1 MKLFNWIIS
10 LFKTKEPSKS
20 EAPPKPNPSET
31 PSSSNSSTTSNSSK
45 PIESD
50 LGPSVASRK
59 IKKIA
64 IIIGHGHGD
73 PGALSKWNSPIKEE
87 YDYNK
92 IVAEHLKKTVKSKEI
107 KLFYRGATGIT
118 GVNTQVRLWDDDLS
132 LELHCNSFNGV
143 AHGCEILALSND
155 KESIKI
161 GQDIAKDFC
170 KRFSRKLRDGDGV
183 KELKKNDRGHYSLAL
198 VDDGYPSILLES
210 FFIDNPS
217 EWIDPIVYA
226 EFLREWIEV
235 I

>member
-1 MKLFNWIIS
+1 MKLLNWIKN
-10 LFKTKEPSKS
+10 LFKKESPKS
-20 EAPPKPNPSET
+20 EAPSKPNPSET
-31 PSSSNSSTTSNSSK
+31 PSSSNSSTTSNGSK

-59 IKKIA
+59 VKKIA

-73 PGALSKWNSPIKEE
+73 TGAPSKWNSPIKVE

-132 LELHCNSFNGV
+132 LELHCNSFNGK
-143 AHGCEILALSND
+143 AHGCEILALSGD

-161 GQDIAKDFC
+161 GQDIAQDFC
-170 KRFSRKLRDGDGV
+170 KRFNRKLRDGDGV
-183 KELKKNDRGHYSLAL
+183 KELKKKERGHYSLAL
-198 VDDGYPSILLES
+198 VDDGYPSILLEP

-226 EFLREWIEV
+226 EFLREWIEIV
-235 I
+235 

>member
-1 MKLFNWIIS
+1 MKILNWIKN
-10 LFKTKEPSKS
+10 LFKKESPKAEAPSK
-20 EAPPKPNPSET
+20 PNLPEI
-31 PSSSNSSTTSNSSK
+31 PDSSNSSTTSNSSK

-73 PGALSKWNSPIKEE
+73 TGAPSKWNSPIKVE

-107 KLFYRGATGIT
+107 RLFYRGATGIT

-132 LELHCNSFNGV
+132 LELHCNSFNGK
-143 AHGCEILALSND
+143 AHGCEILALSGD

-161 GQDIAKDFC
+161 GQDIAQDFC
-170 KRFSRKLRDGDGV
+170 KRFNRKLRDGDGV
-183 KELKKNDRGHYSLAL
+183 KELKKKERGHYSLAL
-198 VDDGYPSILLES
+198 VDDGYPSILLEP

-226 EFLREWIEV
+226 EFLREWIE
-235 I
+235 II